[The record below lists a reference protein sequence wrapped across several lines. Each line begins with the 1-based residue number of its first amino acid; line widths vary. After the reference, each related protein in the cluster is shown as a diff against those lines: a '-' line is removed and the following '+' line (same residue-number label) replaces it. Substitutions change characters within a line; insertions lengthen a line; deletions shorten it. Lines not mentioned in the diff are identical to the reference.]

1 MTIDKNA
8 EQTEVT
14 HALPGDMLAQA
25 RTKLGYSQQDVANR
39 LRLRITVI
47 ERIENNHFDNETVA
61 TFTRG
66 YLRSYA
72 RLVGL
77 DAEEVLHALDHLGEA
92 QHGEMAMQS
101 FSRKTKRDKHDNRI
115 MKLTWVIF
123 AAIAGI
129 TALWWYQNQ
138 QPDTFLTEVEPT
150 APVVSE
156 APAVVESPVVTE
168 VEVTPSVESTEPL
181 NGETATTTVA
191 EEGLPP
197 VSSEKDVTQT
207 TTITENNTDATPEVT
222 DVASTA
228 KEPVSE
234 PEVKE
239 PVIEDTLSLSFAGD
253 CWIDVRDATGKR
265 LATGVKK
272 SGDTLT
278 LTGKAPYK
286 LVLGAPAVVE
296 LTYQGKPVD
305 LSKFSSGKV
314 AKLTLPQ

>member
-47 ERIENNHFDNETVA
+47 ERIENNHFNNETVA

-77 DAEEVLHALDHLGEA
+77 NAEDVLHALDHLGEA

-101 FSRKTKRDKHDNRI
+101 FSRQTKRDKHDNRI

-138 QPDTFLTEVEPT
+138 QPDSFMTEVEP

-156 APAVVESPVVTE
+156 MPAMAENPVVTDDEITPLADTIEPLTDETAVATTTSEVPVVSDSKEQETAPTIVVTE
-168 VEVTPSVESTEPL
+168 VAPK
-181 NGETATTTVA
+181 A
-191 EEGLPP
+191 E
-197 VSSEKDVTQT
+197 
-207 TTITENNTDATPEVT
+207 
-222 DVASTA
+222 
-228 KEPVSE
+228 EPVSE
-234 PEVKE
+234 PEVKDA
-239 PVIEDTLSLSFAGD
+239 VVEDTVSLSFAGD
-253 CWIDVRDATGKR
+253 CWIDIRDATGKR

-278 LTGKAPYK
+278 LKGTAPYK

-296 LTYQGKPVD
+296 LTYQGKLVD